1 MYYKEEILEEI
12 REKNDIVDVISSYIR
27 IQKKGNSHLGLC
39 PFHNEKTPSFS
50 VSAQRQVY
58 TCFGCGQSGDVISFV
73 MKYENYSFIEAVKH
87 LAQRAGIQLEDN
99 SYTEEDRIKQD
110 RKSSLLQMH
119 KEAAKYYYYCL
130 GKNSFA
136 LNYLKNR
143 GIKEDTI
150 RKFGLGF
157 APKSSD
163 SLYKFLKKDYDD
175 ELIKLSGLAIIEEKG
190 AKDRFWNRIMYP
202 IMDVHNKVIGFG
214 GRVLGDAL
222 PKYINS
228 SESLIFDKSR
238 QLYGLNFAKL
248 SKEDSLIL
256 CEGYMDVISL
266 HQAGVDNAIAALGTA
281 FTPTHANI
289 LKRYTKKLILCLDAD
304 TAGINA
310 AKRAISILRETDI
323 SVYVIDLL
331 PYKDPDEFIKNLS
344 KEEFELRLKNSKNA
358 FMWEIDILKRDY
370 MLEDPDQK
378 TRFYRAVADRLLE
391 FKENLER
398 DNYTQAVCKEHLI
411 SYEEMKSLLYNKAQ
425 TGAAIKKEAK
435 DTRLKNKKKED
446 PILKSQRI
454 LLSIMIEDTSYVE
467 KIAAY
472 LTEDDFEDEL
482 YKEVLGKIKHNIL
495 KGISMNSIINE
506 YAMDEEKMELV
517 SKLFTS
523 SLTEE
528 INLIERKKIAE
539 ENILKLRQY
548 RLDELSKACTDI
560 SQLQKIITEQA
571 KLKRDGISID

>member
-1 MYYKEEILEEI
+1 MHPRARIAY
-12 REKNDIVDVISSYIR
+12 IS
-27 IQKKGNSHLGLC
+27 
-39 PFHNEKTPSFS
+39 
-50 VSAQRQVY
+50 
-58 TCFGCGQSGDVISFV
+58 
-73 MKYENYSFIEAVKH
+73 
-87 LAQRAGIQLEDN
+87 
-99 SYTEEDRIKQD
+99 
-110 RKSSLLQMH
+110 
-119 KEAAKYYYYCL
+119 
-130 GKNSFA
+130 
-136 LNYLKNR
+136 
-143 GIKEDTI
+143 
-150 RKFGLGF
+150 
-157 APKSSD
+157 
-163 SLYKFLKKDYDD
+163 FLKKDYDD